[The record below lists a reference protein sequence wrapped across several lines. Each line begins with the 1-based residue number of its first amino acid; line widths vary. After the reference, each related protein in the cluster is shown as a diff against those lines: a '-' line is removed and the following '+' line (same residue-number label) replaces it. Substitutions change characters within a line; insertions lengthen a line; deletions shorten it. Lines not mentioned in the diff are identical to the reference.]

1 MAKIKDLGRRQEDL
15 CFSLCFFV
23 PYDAVRSP
31 VLKSFQK
38 LYAIAWQQ
46 HRLGREATFVSF
58 EIKLST
64 RTKNQGFG
72 QLVQYCFGDR

>member
-1 MAKIKDLGRRQEDL
+1 MAEIKDLGRRQEDL

-38 LYAIAWQQ
+38 LYAIALHQ
-46 HRLGREATFVSF
+46 H
-58 EIKLST
+58 IQK
-64 RTKNQGFG
+64 TK
-72 QLVQYCFGDR
+72 